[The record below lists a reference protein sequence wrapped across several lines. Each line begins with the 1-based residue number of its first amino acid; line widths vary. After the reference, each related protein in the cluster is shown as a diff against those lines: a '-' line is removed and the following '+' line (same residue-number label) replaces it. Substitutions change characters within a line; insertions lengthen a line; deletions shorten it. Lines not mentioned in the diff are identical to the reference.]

1 MNWVDLIFILIIAAV
16 TALAAQRRLPG
27 LVIGF
32 GGVLLFRPLLLLAQ
46 ISAPV
51 ALVLALLLGLGLGFV
66 LRFYGHKWYLGNV
79 TGSLLG
85 GLGGFLLSL
94 TLVLALV
101 TALPI
106 GRDLNNRI
114 VYPPRT
120 LPLGGAAVAHSTFGE
135 LGRDILLYPLLER
148 QGLVPPEQRSVL
160 ARLHGFFVVGR
171 PWESQQQS
179 REGG

>member
-1 MNWVDLIFILIIAAV
+1 MNWVDLIFLLIIAAV

-27 LVIGF
+27 LIIGL

-46 ISAPV
+46 RSAPA
-51 ALVLALLLGLGLGFV
+51 ALVLALLVGLGLGFA
-66 LRFYGHKWYLGNV
+66 LRFYGHKLHLGNLS
-79 TGSLLG
+79 GSLLG

-120 LPLGGAAVAHSTFGE
+120 LPVGGAAVTNSTFGE

-148 QGLVPPEQRSVL
+148 QGLFSPAQQGAL

-171 PWESQQQS
+171 PWE
-179 REGG
+179 GG

>member
-1 MNWVDLIFILIIAAV
+1 M
-16 TALAAQRRLPG
+16 
-27 LVIGF
+27 
-32 GGVLLFRPLLLLAQ
+32 
-46 ISAPV
+46 
-51 ALVLALLLGLGLGFV
+51 GLGLGFA
-66 LRFYGHKWYLGNV
+66 LRFYGHKWHLGRV
-79 TGSLLG
+79 WGSLLG
-85 GLGGFLLSL
+85 GLGGFLLGL

-120 LPLGGAAVAHSTFGE
+120 LPIGGAAVANSSLGE

-148 QGLVPPEQRSVL
+148 QGLIPPARSGTL

-171 PWESQQQS
+171 PWE
-179 REGG
+179 GG